1 MYRSLPLLERQQTL
15 YLLETA
21 SGRII
26 LCTDNEL
33 VGEATAICLGELET
47 CEVNRQ
53 TGLPRH
59 EMHPLSVPLLS
70 GGSLVQTCRR
80 RSVAQ
85 RPSWAWCS
93 LRTCR
98 ASLIFACSAS
108 GDSRRWRSSPLSISR
123 SIPEAV
129 TNKGGNFHLYL
140 WAMPRDRKKHVAYN
154 RAKTSPDSSDAVAH
168 AAHEIKYP

>member
-15 YLLETA
+15 YLQETA
-21 SGRII
+21 GRRII
-26 LCTDNEL
+26 LCTDNEI
-33 VGEATAICLGELET
+33 VGEAMAVRLGEQHT
-47 CEVNRQ
+47 CEENRQ

-70 GGSLVQTCRR
+70 GGSLVQIKGWLKGTCCLE
-80 RSVAQ
+80 SVAQ

-98 ASLIFACSAS
+98 ASLIFACRAS

-129 TNKGGNFHLYL
+129 TNKGGIFRLYL
-140 WAMPRDRKKHVAYN
+140 WTMPRD
-154 RAKTSPDSSDAVAH
+154 
-168 AAHEIKYP
+168 